1 MAPIGSE
8 HAATTDIL
16 NELVARALADGRVQ
30 VRIQGPLRL
39 DRRNE
44 PQPDLMLL
52 RPRPDRYR
60 SGHPTA
66 ADVLLLVEVADSS
79 LAYDRGPK
87 LALYARHG
95 VPEVWLVDLVG
106 RAVEICREP
115 GPEATPSAAG
125 SAKGWRRRRWS
136 RSWRS
141 ISRRCWLSWRRRSV
155 CDAGGSSWRAS
166 PQSEARSAKKPLRAP
181 APISILG

>member
-1 MAPIGSE
+1 
-8 HAATTDIL
+8 
-16 NELVARALADGRVQ
+16 
-30 VRIQGPLRL
+30 
-39 DRRNE
+39 
-44 PQPDLMLL
+44 MLL

-95 VPEVWLVDLVG
+95 VPEVWMVDLVG

-115 GPEATPSAAG
+115 GPGATLSAAG
-125 SAKGWRRRRWS
+125 SAKGWRRRHWCRG
-136 RSWRS
+136 WRS
-141 ISRRCWLSWRRRSV
+141 SWPEPGADPASLNPLTRRRSPPSV
-155 CDAGGSSWRAS
+155 LIQ
-166 PQSEARSAKKPLRAP
+166 PPPARLEPAQILAKQRVSVTANQVSLCRAP
-181 APISILG
+181 MGSINGLQSCK